1 MRVVVLM
8 GGDSPEREVSLASGA
23 AVAEAFREG
32 GYEASPVDVT
42 FTGRFPARPI
52 WDVLNSELLEA
63 DVWFLCLH
71 GGFGENGGL
80 QALLEEKG
88 VPYTGS
94 GPLASMLAMDK
105 WMSKKLFMSEGIP
118 VPDGMLVGPG
128 EDGRILEEIGL
139 PCVVK
144 PRSQGSTVGL
154 SVVRCEGEIKK
165 GMEFAGAY
173 GDVLA
178 ERFITGRDLTVAILG
193 EEALPAVEV
202 HPKHE
207 VYDYTCKYTPGMS
220 EYTVPA
226 ELPEETAD
234 ALKEHALKAFKV
246 LGCRDFGRVDFRMD
260 TEGGTYCLEVNTLP
274 GMTSTSLVPKAA
286 RAAGISF
293 PELVERI
300 ARMAVERR

>member
-1 MRVVVLM
+1 MLM
-8 GGDSPEREVSLASGA
+8 GGDSPEREVSLASGR
-23 AVAEAFREG
+23 AVASALGEG
-32 GYEASPVDVT
+32 GHEVFPIDVT
-42 FTGRFPARPI
+42 FTGSFPARRI
-52 WDVLNSELLEA
+52 WDVLDSEEVRKADLL
-63 DVWFLCLH
+63 FLCLH

-80 QALLEEKG
+80 QALLEEMG
-88 VPYTGS
+88 LPYTGS
-94 GPLASMLAMDK
+94 GPSASMLAMDK
-105 WMSKKLFMSEGIP
+105 WTSKMLFASAGIP
-118 VPDGMLVGPG
+118 VPDGFPVGPD
-128 EDGRILEEIGL
+128 EDGKVLEEIGL

-154 SVVRCEGEIKK
+154 SVVREAGKMKEALERAGTYGE
-165 GMEFAGAY
+165 
-173 GDVLA
+173 VLA
-178 ERFITGRDLTVAILG
+178 ERFVPGRDLTVAVLG
-193 EEALPAVEV
+193 EEALPAVEI

-226 ELPEETAD
+226 GVPEEASD
-234 ALKEHALKAFKV
+234 ALREYALRAFQV

-260 TEGGTYCLEVNTLP
+260 PEGGIYCLEVNTIP

-300 ARMAVERR
+300 ARMALERR